1 MLELFQQECLNILIY
16 SNSSKIEEFKKTYHL
31 KKCIYNDL
39 SRPLDIIVINNTSL
53 INIHTVKISS
63 INNGKRFYKGTSDN
77 CDILFTNDIRLDRWN
92 QKILSLF
99 INIHNEKSP
108 SIESYINFL
117 NNQHHLKNKMNYKDY
132 VIDWNASLK
141 ELNNNVLYTNEE
153 LNNIFSMVTCPEE
166 KTFLLG
172 IDCLKLNNRYATNL
186 IITSVLY
193 KFFTSGIFPT
203 NPNRYR
209 QVFDE
214 TSKSDKI
221 KKIMFDNR
229 NDLID
234 FIDCVFRRSWR
245 AESSSHHLLN
255 FIRILRGDGTK
266 SSAGA
271 LGNINQYIFNL
282 YHQLL
287 SDIIQN
293 DPMYNISY
301 SINEQD
307 YDFFTNPALVNK
319 VYSPYKRIL
328 DLNSIKFKQVK
339 QQEVNNGSTAGH
351 EEFNL

>member
-1 MLELFQQECLNILIY
+1 MLELFQQECLNILID

-39 SRPLDIIVINNTSL
+39 SRPIDIIVINNTSL
-53 INIHTVKISS
+53 VNMHTVKTSS
-63 INNGKRFYKGTSDN
+63 VNNAIRFHNSDA
-77 CDILFTNDIRLDRWN
+77 LFKDDIRVDRWN

-99 INIHNEKSP
+99 INTPSPIKKS
-108 SIESYINFL
+108 SIVENYINFL
-117 NNQHHLKNKMNYKDY
+117 NTQHYLKNKMDYKDY
-132 VIDWNASLK
+132 VVVWNYDLK

-186 IITSVLY
+186 IITAVLY
-193 KFFTSGIFPT
+193 KFFTYGVFPT
-203 NPNRYR
+203 NPRRYR
-209 QVFDE
+209 QNFDE

-229 NDLID
+229 HNLID
-234 FIDCVFRRSWR
+234 FIDCVFRRNSGWGR
-245 AESSSHHLLN
+245 LAQHLID
-255 FIRILRGDGTK
+255 FSRMLRGDFTK
-266 SSAGA
+266 SSADA
-271 LGNINQYIFNL
+271 PGNINQYIFNL

-293 DPMYNISY
+293 DPIWNINH
-301 SINEQD
+301 SINKQD

-319 VYSPYKRIL
+319 VYSPYKNIL

>member
-1 MLELFQQECLNILIY
+1 MLELFQQECLNILID

-39 SRPLDIIVINNTSL
+39 SRPIDIIVINNTSL
-53 INIHTVKISS
+53 VNMHTVKTSS
-63 INNGKRFYKGTSDN
+63 VNCIIKSYKNTFHNYMFYS
-77 CDILFTNDIRLDRWN
+77 NDIRLDRWN

-108 SIESYINFL
+108 LIKDYINFL
-117 NNQHHLKNKMNYKDY
+117 NTQHYLKNKMNYKDY
-132 VIDWNASLK
+132 VSVWNDSLK

-229 NDLID
+229 QDLIN
-234 FIDCVFRRSWR
+234 FIDCIFRRGWR
-245 AESSSHHLLN
+245 WESSSQHLIN
-255 FIRILRGDGTK
+255 FIRILRGDNTK

-282 YHQLL
+282 YHRLL
-287 SDIIQN
+287 SDIIHN
-293 DPMYNISY
+293 DPIYNINY
-301 SINEQD
+301 SIYEQD
-307 YDFFTNPALVNK
+307 YDFFTNPALVSK
-319 VYSPYKRIL
+319 VYSPYKNIL